1 MTVTERL
8 LRAASDIWKKYNN
21 HPFVLGI
28 EHGDLDKDKFR
39 YYIIQ
44 DYHYL
49 LDYMRTFA
57 VGLAKAQSYEMR
69 KLFST
74 YVTMLTD
81 SEMDIH
87 EGYLGKLQVTQQELK
102 ETPVAL
108 DNLSYTSYMLR
119 VAYEEGENEILTAIL
134 SCALSYEFIAKN
146 IVKSTPDSVNDPF
159 YGDWIKGYISERY
172 CMENKAL
179 TDMLEKAAKGYS
191 EEQLEHLAEI
201 FVICSRYELE
211 FWNMAWEMHQ

>member
-8 LRAASDIWKKYNN
+8 LNAASDIWQEYNK

-28 EHGDLDKDKFR
+28 EHGNLDREKFR

-69 KLFST
+69 KLFSS

-87 EGYLGKLQVTQQELK
+87 DGYLGKLQVSQQELK
-102 ETPVAL
+102 ETPAAL

-119 VAYEEGENEILTAIL
+119 IAYEEGETEILAAIL
-134 SCALSYEFIAKN
+134 SCALSYEYIAKN
-146 IVKSTPDSVNDPF
+146 IVASTPDSVNDPF
-159 YGDWIKGYISERY
+159 YGDWVKGYISERY
-172 CMENKAL
+172 CKENTAL
-179 TDMLEKAAKGYS
+179 TDMLEKAAAGYS
-191 EEQLEHLAEI
+191 EKQLNHLAEI

-211 FWNMAWEMHQ
+211 FWNMAWELRK